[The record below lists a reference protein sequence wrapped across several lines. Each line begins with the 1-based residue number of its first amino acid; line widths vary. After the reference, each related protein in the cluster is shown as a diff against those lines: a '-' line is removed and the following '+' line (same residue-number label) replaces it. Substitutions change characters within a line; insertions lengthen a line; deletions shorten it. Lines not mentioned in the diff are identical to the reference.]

1 VDSADLHDVQAAH
14 LLRSLRVAA
23 ALRIAV
29 VVIML
34 GAMLVAT
41 ERYEWFAQSI
51 LLACYAVGAI
61 TVAVPMFFR
70 IGVTAVDQRLQLIT
84 AVGDVTGIAIFEML
98 STGRYVPMLVGT
110 TADTGGAGG
119 VGAPRR
125 DGSHQLCGGLCRRFD
140 PRPNH
145 AAQPAVAANH
155 LSLRVL
161 RISLFHG
168 LCRGPSPT
176 ASRR

>member
-1 VDSADLHDVQAAH
+1 MDSADLHDVQAAR

-34 GAMLVAT
+34 GAMLLAT

-51 LLACYAVGAI
+51 LLVCYAVGAI
-61 TVAVPMFFR
+61 TVALPVFFR

-84 AVGDVTGIAIFEML
+84 AVGDVTAIAIFEML
-98 STGRYVPMLVGT
+98 STGRYVPMLMMALLPILV
-110 TADTGGAGG
+110 ALE
-119 VGAPRR
+119 VSERR
-125 DGSHQLCGGLCRRFD
+125 AASSHQLCGGLCRCFD
-140 PRPNH
+140 PRPDH
-145 AAQPAVAANH
+145 AAQPAVAEKSFSAGFTH
-155 LSLRVL
+155 FSVSRPLP
-161 RISLFHG
+161 
-168 LCRGPSPT
+168 GPSPT

>member
-34 GAMLVAT
+34 GAMLLAT
-41 ERYEWFAQSI
+41 ERYEWFTQSI

-61 TVAVPMFFR
+61 TVAVLVFFR

-84 AVGDVTGIAIFEML
+84 AVGDVTAIAIFARSIAQQNSPQPVEAAARRHL
-98 STGRYVPMLVGT
+98 QVRPPKTLETCSQPGCLGCS
-110 TADTGGAGG
+110 
-119 VGAPRR
+119 PRWIGNGCVR
-125 DGSHQLCGGLCRRFD
+125 S
-140 PRPNH
+140 
-145 AAQPAVAANH
+145 
-155 LSLRVL
+155 
-161 RISLFHG
+161 
-168 LCRGPSPT
+168 
-176 ASRR
+176 